1 MTTASIA
8 FISKTRPDL
17 PAIVGVVDRAREG
30 DPDALVYVF
39 DNVFYDVYHHVLLTT
54 RNRRDAERITRR
66 ALDRLPSMLRQG
78 RYGSLDELRAGLLN
92 QAEKELRGHPRT
104 GAPADGTATLRALLR
119 HVVLITSAA
128 VAATSALLLLM

>member
-8 FISKTRPDL
+8 LITKTRPDL
-17 PAIVGVVDRAREG
+17 PAIVGVIDRAREG

-66 ALDRLPSMLRQG
+66 ALDRSPSMLRDG
-78 RYGSLDELRAGLLN
+78 RYSSVEGLRAGLLK
-92 QAEKELRGHPRT
+92 QAERQLRGRT
-104 GAPADGTATLRALLR
+104 RIGVTADGTAALQALLR

-128 VAATSALLLLM
+128 AAATGALVLVM